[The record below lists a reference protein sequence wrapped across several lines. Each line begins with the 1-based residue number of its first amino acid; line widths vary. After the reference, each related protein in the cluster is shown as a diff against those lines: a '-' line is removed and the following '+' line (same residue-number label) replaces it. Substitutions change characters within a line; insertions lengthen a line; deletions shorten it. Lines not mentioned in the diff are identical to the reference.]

1 MAPTTHLRQSAP
13 PQHQSPACWQPREQG
28 EAMTDPAV
36 FSFLGGFTPEV
47 QTFHRRDKI
56 GSHSAWRAQT
66 RALADATTKS
76 GLDFSWALATRCP
89 IIRLGRPSAAL
100 PWEAHGVPA
109 RSSAAHQVS
118 FSNPSP
124 HGTWEVWLC
133 PSHPPA
139 LLALA
144 RARWCFAPWLPRA
157 T

>member
-1 MAPTTHLRQSAP
+1 
-13 PQHQSPACWQPREQG
+13 
-28 EAMTDPAV
+28 MTDATACS
-36 FSFLGGFTPEV
+36 FSFLGGFTPDWV
-47 QTFHRRDKI
+47 AFGVARRDK
-56 GSHSAWRAQT
+56 T

-144 RARWCFAPWLPRA
+144 RAPWCFAPWLPRA